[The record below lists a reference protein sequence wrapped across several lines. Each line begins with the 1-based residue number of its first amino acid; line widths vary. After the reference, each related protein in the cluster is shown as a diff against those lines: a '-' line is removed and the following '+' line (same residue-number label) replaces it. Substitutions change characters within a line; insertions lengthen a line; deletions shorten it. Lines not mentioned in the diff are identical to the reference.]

1 MISDMTAPIENAVI
15 VHEKPP
21 SGAFEEV
28 LFGSDRGNT
37 LWVRFSDRDGVSE
50 WIGKFGCG
58 VSTSMR
64 VTKAVEPDRFMVVA
78 GGAAYLVD
86 ATRRQL
92 LNHHLE
98 PFVQDIAYDSKK
110 NHFIAADVCLRI
122 IENGGEIWTS
132 KRISIDYIHGLTVV
146 GRVLSGTAII
156 GYNDEEGPFSFDL
169 DSREFLSAPDFSHCD
184 ISVPP
189 RRRSHGGNSGG
200 EEEATGLTPRQR

>member
-1 MISDMTAPIENAVI
+1 MTSDTTVSIENAEI
-15 VHEKPP
+15 IYEKPP

-37 LWVRFSDRDGVSE
+37 LWVRFSDRDGAAE

-92 LNHHLE
+92 LNQHIDA
-98 PFVQDIAYDSKK
+98 FVQDIAYDSKR
-110 NHFIAADVCLRI
+110 NHFIAADVRLRI
-122 IENGGEIWTS
+122 IEGGHEVWAS
-132 KRISIDYIHGLTVV
+132 KRVSIDDIHGLRVD
-146 GRVLSGTAII
+146 GRVLSGTAVV
-156 GYNDEEGPFSFDL
+156 GYEGEEEPFSFDL
-169 DSREFLSAPDFSHCD
+169 DSREFLTGPDFSSWD
-184 ISVPP
+184 VPAP
-189 RRRSHGGNSGG
+189 SAKPKPWWRFWK
-200 EEEATGLTPRQR
+200 